1 MKRTVCFLPV
11 CIALLF
17 GSAGFARAQT
27 QPAIPTPDERFKTD
41 ILLVVA
47 HPDDDTAASTY
58 LAKAVFDEGRRVSVV
73 FTTRGNSGPN
83 AVGME
88 QSKALSD
95 VREMEARHS
104 LAARGITNVWFL
116 NGQDTPT
123 QDVLHSL
130 ETLGHGAAL
139 EELVRLVRLTRPDV
153 ILTWLP
159 AYVAGENHGDHQ
171 ASSVLATEAFDLANV
186 PTWFPEQ
193 LEAPRVHSGTANY
206 GEGLHPWQ
214 AKKIYYFSDATHP
227 DYLLNR
233 GPRYLASAM
242 SRTKHVPFSQMNRIA
257 WENYAT
263 QLDFDAKT
271 LQYFI
276 DLPDQFILGKSLVP
290 SSPLGDVMQGAEK
303 PASAIPCSP
312 CTEGTEP
319 IGVTMELGG
328 PWHFYRQFYAAHQL
342 DSIKSLVPPETALGS
357 DRQLWVPLLL
367 ANNTAAAEDVTITSN
382 VPSAWKQYTG
392 PGTYHLEPGASYPV
406 QVFLIAPPDSPAVQS
421 PQTLTWTAATGGH
434 TIGTISLSVYL
445 EFDGVGQ

>member
-1 MKRTVCFLPV
+1 MKRRTCLLLLSLMLLPGGW
-11 CIALLF
+11 LH
-17 GSAGFARAQT
+17 SQAQ
-27 QPAIPTPDERFKTD
+27 PPVPNPDERYKAD
-41 ILLVVA
+41 ILVVVA
-47 HPDDDTAASTY
+47 HPDDDTAAATY
-58 LAKAVFDEGRRVSVV
+58 LSKAVLDEGRRVAVV

-104 LAARGITNVWFL
+104 LAARGISNVWFL

-130 ETLGHGAAL
+130 ETMGHGAAL
-139 EELVRLVRLTRPDV
+139 DELVRLVRLTRPDV
-153 ILTWLP
+153 LLTWLP

-186 PTWFPEQ
+186 PTAFPEQ
-193 LEAPRVHSGTANY
+193 MEAPRVHTGTANY

-214 AKKIYYFSDATHP
+214 PKKIYYFSDATHP

-233 GPRYLASAM
+233 GPRFLASEI
-242 SRTKHVPFSQMNRIA
+242 SRTKHVPFSQFNRIA
-257 WENYAT
+257 WDNYAT
-263 QLDFDAKT
+263 QIDFDEKT
-271 LQYFI
+271 VQYFVNQ
-276 DLPDQFILGKSLVP
+276 PDQFILGKSLVP
-290 SSPLGDVMQGAEK
+290 AAPLGDVMEGVDRPFTAATKLNDAEQK
-303 PASAIPCSP
+303 ACGMTIQ
-312 CTEGTEP
+312 
-319 IGVTMELGG
+319 LGG

-342 DSIKSLVPPETALGS
+342 NALSSLVPPQTALGT

-367 ANNTAAAEDVTITSN
+367 QNNTVTAQDVTITSN
-382 VPSAWKQYTG
+382 VPAAWKQYTG

-406 QVFLIAPPDSPAVQS
+406 QVFLLAPPDTPEVKS
-421 PQTLTWTAATGGH
+421 PQILTWTATSAGR
-434 TIGTISLSVYL
+434 TIGTIDLSVYL

>member
-1 MKRTVCFLPV
+1 MKRSVSSLPLCV
-11 CIALLF
+11 ALLL
-17 GSAGFARAQT
+17 GSVGLVHAQT
-27 QPAIPTPDERFKTD
+27 QPPIPQPDERFKTD

-58 LAKAVFDEGRRVSVV
+58 LAKAVFDENRRVAVV

-95 VREMEARHS
+95 VRETEARHS
-104 LAARGITNVWFL
+104 LAARGISNVWFL
-116 NGQDTPT
+116 DGQDTPT

-130 ETLGHGAAL
+130 ETMGHGAAL
-139 EELVRLVRLTRPDV
+139 EDLVRLVRLTRPEV
-153 ILTWLP
+153 VLTWLP

-206 GEGLHPWQ
+206 GEGLQPWQ
-214 AKKIYYFSDATHP
+214 AKKLYYFSDATHP

-233 GPRYLASAM
+233 GPRYLASET
-242 SRTKHVPFSQMNRIA
+242 SRTKHVPYSEMNRIA

-263 QLDFDAKT
+263 QVDFDAKT
-271 LQYFI
+271 LKYFI
-276 DLPDQFILGKSLVP
+276 DLPDQFILGKSFVP
-290 SSPLGDVMQGAEK
+290 AAPLGDVMEGAGK
-303 PASAIPCSP
+303 PLTPGADLPPEAISQP
-312 CTEGTEP
+312 TG
-319 IGVTMELGG
+319 ITMQLGG
-328 PWHFYRQFYAAHQL
+328 PWHFYRQFYAAHRL
-342 DSIKSLVPPETALGS
+342 DSLKALVPPETSLGT

-367 ANNTAAAEDVTITSN
+367 ENKTTAAEDVTISSN
-382 VPSAWKQYTG
+382 VPNAWKQYTG
-392 PGTYHLEPGASYPV
+392 PGTYHLEPGANYPV
-406 QVFLIAPPDSPAVQS
+406 QVFLIAPPDSSGVKS
-421 PQTLTWTAATGGH
+421 PQLLTWTAAAGAK
-434 TIGTISLSVYL
+434 TIATVSLNVYL